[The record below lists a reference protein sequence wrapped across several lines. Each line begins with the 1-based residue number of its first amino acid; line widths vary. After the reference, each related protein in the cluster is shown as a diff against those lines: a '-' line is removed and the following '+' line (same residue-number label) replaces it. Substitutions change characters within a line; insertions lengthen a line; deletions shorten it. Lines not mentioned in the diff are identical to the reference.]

1 MQLDVQGHP
10 IHTRAL
16 AVSLAQRADGKLDVH
31 GYVLDLRK
39 RGFVPLAGDL
49 QGSGI
54 IHHMTLKGIVDPDA
68 LVLET
73 IAAQQLSVAFEPS
86 AVTEGEQCRDP
97 IAAVEALAGRSLDA
111 GFSRRV
117 SQALGGPRGC
127 SHILTL
133 AHLLGSSAAW
143 ALERDRALHP
153 EARERPVGQRVF
165 RRDLIIGGYE
175 APEGNG
181 TILLAIQLADLHFA
195 PTPPVAR
202 PMERFAADREIR
214 GHLTIEF
221 PTFALRSA
229 TLAER
234 TRTAADFEQGQWSE
248 LADTVADLAG
258 LHFGYG
264 VSGELLRRFGERMSD
279 RPLLDT
285 LLMAG
290 PALIQCAGA
299 MSDSWPAAFRAS
311 DSLVG
316 VGALAD
322 SCYMWRTGGALARAR
337 EAEGGQMPV
346 RPPVAR
352 AILGGVKENR

>member
-1 MQLDVQGHP
+1 MQLDVQGQP

-16 AVSLAQRADGKLDVH
+16 AVGLAQRADGKLDVH

-54 IHHMTLKGIVDPDA
+54 IHHMTLKGIVDPSA

-73 IAAQQLSVAFEPS
+73 IAAQQLSVALEPS
-86 AVTEGEQCRDP
+86 AVTGGEQCRDP
-97 IAAVEALAGRSLDA
+97 IAAVEALAGASLDA

-133 AHLLGSSAAW
+133 AHLLGSSAGW
-143 ALERDRALHP
+143 ALERDRTLHP
-153 EARERPVGQRVF
+153 EQRERPAGQRLF
-165 RRDLIIGGYE
+165 RRDLILDGYE
-175 APEGNG
+175 MAEGNG

-195 PTPPVAR
+195 PAPPVAR
-202 PMERFAADREIR
+202 PMDRFAADREIR

-221 PTFALRSA
+221 PAFALRSA
-229 TLAER
+229 ALAER
-234 TRTAADFEQGQWSE
+234 TRTAAGFEQAQWRE
-248 LADTVADLAG
+248 LAEPVANLAG
-258 LHFGYG
+258 LHFSHG
-264 VSGELLRRFGERMSD
+264 VTGELLRRFGERMSD
-279 RPLLDT
+279 RALLDT

-299 MSDSWPAAFRAS
+299 LSDSWPAAFKAN

-316 VGALAD
+316 VGGLPD
-322 SCYMWRTGGALARAR
+322 SCYMWRSGGALARAR
-337 EAEGGQMPV
+337 EAEGGRMPV
-346 RPPVAR
+346 RPQAAR
-352 AILGGVKENR
+352 ALLGRVKENG

>member
-16 AVSLAQRADGKLDVH
+16 AVGLAQRADGKLDVH

-39 RGFVPLAGDL
+39 RGFVPVAGDL

-54 IHHMTLKGIVDPDA
+54 VHHMTLKGIVDPSA
-68 LVLET
+68 AVLET

-97 IAAVEALAGRSLDA
+97 IAAVEALAGASLDA
-111 GFSRRV
+111 DFSRRV

-143 ALERDRALHP
+143 ALERDRTLHP
-153 EARERPVGQRVF
+153 EARERPAGQRVF
-165 RRDLIIGGYE
+165 RRDLIIDGYE
-175 APEGNG
+175 VPDAM
-181 TILLAIQLADLHFA
+181 LLAIQLADLHFA

-229 TLAER
+229 ALAER
-234 TRTAADFEQGQWSE
+234 TRTAAGFETGQWSD

-258 LHFGYG
+258 LGFGYG
-264 VSGELLRRFGERMSD
+264 VTGELLRRFGDRMVD

-285 LLMAG
+285 LLMVG

-299 MSDSWPAAFRAS
+299 MSDSWPAAFKAS

-316 VGALAD
+316 VGGLPD
-322 SCYMWRTGGALARAR
+322 SCYMWRSGGALARAR
-337 EAEGGQMPV
+337 EAEGSRMPV
-346 RPPVAR
+346 RPPAAR
-352 AILGGVKENR
+352 AILGRVKDNR